1 MQKQNRSNRLN
12 NHNNSNKNKIKKKT
26 LEILWTSTRA
36 PQSVQKGKNHTLT
49 TTQVI
54 FVHGPKQRFVLT
66 VKNEVNGSDLYF
78 NNLFGD

>member
-1 MQKQNRSNRLN
+1 M
-12 NHNNSNKNKIKKKT
+12 
-26 LEILWTSTRA
+26 EILWTSTRA